1 MIKTT
6 QINKIIR
13 KETIREIEEIIE
25 VEEEEGVEIIMEEV
39 EVVDNTI
46 IEKNLKT

>member
-6 QINKIIR
+6 QINQIIR
-13 KETIREIEEIIE
+13 KVTIRELVEIIE